1 MDFEFDIIFDAKA
14 VAVPYNYRIT
24 YKVSLICLIIDL
36 ACVRGGAS
44 STKIHMITVALND
57 PSVREDIEHLIQGNY
72 LAESIPLRF
81 DPSVN
86 RAINYALADNLITR
100 QVNGNFKLTT
110 QGKLLV
116 EQINSDES
124 VMSAEKLYLRSIGGK
139 LSERIISSVSKDWGI
154 KNA

>member
-44 STKIHMITVALND
+44 STKIHMINVALND
-57 PSVREDIEHLIQGNY
+57 SSVREDIDRLIQGNY

-100 QVNGNFKLTT
+100 QANGNFKLTT
-110 QGKLLV
+110 KGKFLV
-116 EQINSDES
+116 EQINLDECLM
-124 VMSAEKLYLRSIGGK
+124 VAEKLYLRTIGGK

>member
-1 MDFEFDIIFDAKA
+1 MGFEFDIIFDAKA

-36 ACVRGGAS
+36 TCVRGGAS
-44 STKIHMITVALND
+44 STKIHMLNVALND
-57 PSVREDIEHLIQGNY
+57 SSVREDIDRLIQGNY
-72 LAESIPLRF
+72 LSESIPLRF

-86 RAINYALADNLITR
+86 RAINYALSDDLIVR
-100 QVNGNFKLTT
+100 QANGNFKLTT
-110 QGKLLV
+110 KGKLLV

-124 VMSAEKLYLRSIGGK
+124 LMVTEKLYLRTIGGK